1 MKLIIA
7 SDEKTPLTDAVV
19 ADVKK
24 RGHQVSLSGA
34 LVDST
39 NDRWVEIGQAVAQQ
53 ITNSEA
59 EQAIIFCWSGTGVC
73 MAANRIKGAR
83 AALCW
88 DAETAR
94 LARKWDD
101 ANILCLSLR
110 YTSPTLAEEILD
122 AWFSTEFDEEGF
134 GEAHKLDE
142 LPVNFH

>member
-39 NDRWVEIGQAVAQQ
+39 NDHWVEIGQTVAQQ
-53 ITNSEA
+53 ITNNEA

-94 LARKWDD
+94 HHRAV
-101 ANILCLSLR
+101 S
-110 YTSPTLAEEILD
+110 
-122 AWFSTEFDEEGF
+122 
-134 GEAHKLDE
+134 
-142 LPVNFH
+142 

>member
-39 NDRWVEIGQAVAQQ
+39 NDHWVEIGQTVAQQ
-53 ITNSEA
+53 ITNNEA

-134 GEAHKLDE
+134 GEARKLDE
-142 LPVNFH
+142 LPVNIH